1 MFCTMKPI
9 LAYLKLFAI
18 QIYMSVKIM
27 ASFRQ
32 SMFWGKLFWVGLIVE
47 NHAPS

>member
-1 MFCTMKPI
+1 MKPI

-18 QIYMSVKIM
+18 PIYISVRIV

-32 SMFWGKLFWVGLIVE
+32 SMIWGKLFWEGLIME